1 VKAPTAAELPVRAVA
16 RRSVMARTALPAGH
30 VLTEADLILLRPASG
45 IAPRFF
51 HTLPGRALQDDVE
64 AGQPLTWDLLSGEAM
79 I

>member
-1 VKAPTAAELPVRAVA
+1 
-16 RRSVMARTALPAGH
+16 ARTALTAGH